1 MIETIADLSRKF
13 AYSES
18 ESSLG
23 IKEAKEEIII
33 RLYYLKKKEKLEYLE
48 MFLETRW
55 YNDPVIYFY

>member
-23 IKEAKEEIII
+23 IKEAKEEIIT
-33 RLYYLKKKEKLEYLE
+33 RLYYLKKKKEKLEYLE
-48 MFLETRW
+48 MFLETR
-55 YNDPVIYFY
+55 

>member
-23 IKEAKEEIII
+23 IKEAKEEIIT
-33 RLYYLKKKEKLEYLE
+33 RFSFPLLFEKKKEKLEYLE
-48 MFLETRW
+48 IFLETRSC
-55 YNDPVIYFY
+55 YDE

>member
-23 IKEAKEEIII
+23 IKEAKEEIIT

>member
-48 MFLETRW
+48 MFLETR
-55 YNDPVIYFY
+55 

>member
-23 IKEAKEEIII
+23 IKEAKEEIIT

-48 MFLETRW
+48 MFLETR
-55 YNDPVIYFY
+55 